1 MFLPLLVFYVAI
13 DLDTYFGP
21 KNVWRKIISYTGFAV
36 GILEANK
43 DPY

>member
-13 DLDTYFGP
+13 NEDTYFGQ
-21 KNVWRKIISYTGFAV
+21 KNVWRKIICYTGFDV
-36 GILEANK
+36 GISEANK